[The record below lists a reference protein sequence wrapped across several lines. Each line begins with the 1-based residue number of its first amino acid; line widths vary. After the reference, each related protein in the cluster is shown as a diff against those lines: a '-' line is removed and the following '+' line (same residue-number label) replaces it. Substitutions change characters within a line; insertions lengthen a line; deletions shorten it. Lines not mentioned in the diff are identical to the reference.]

1 MVGYSSALDTF
12 LHCHPVLTC
21 CINNLLMSVV
31 MIEELR
37 DYILEQIKDL
47 PGEEQRDILSELA
60 GDLQVMAE
68 GYGID

>member
-1 MVGYSSALDTF
+1 MDSNSEIMLET
-12 LHCHPVLTC
+12 
-21 CINNLLMSVV
+21 
-31 MIEELR
+31 LR